1 MRKVR
6 SLGLLLALSAV
17 AALSVAAAPASASTV
32 LCKTSESPC
41 SAQKYPAGTE
51 ISGGLKEGTQLKFVS
66 GFTSIQCSQGTISAG
81 SEAEAGSPLPI
92 GISKLAL
99 TKCTNNINGGSCS
112 AGGYALPRTA
122 TLAATGSNSG
132 TLEGAGIEFTC
143 EVLGGPRTCR
153 YTGEPMSFNGGAPAS
168 LVATNSKVA
177 IAPGSSTLCSST
189 GTVTAE
195 YRVSSPAS
203 INVET
208 GSGSEEIVGRG
219 LCAINA
225 LPCPV
230 ASRYLAGQALKAPL
244 NSGSTFIF
252 SFAGVPITCTQG
264 GLEGEA
270 SGGSGLK
277 LKSVR
282 LNGCTNGQTG
292 SACLNAALA
301 PGEPSQSATATGEG
315 NGTINGSLTLAFEC
329 FGIRCKYAVNNGSLP
344 ITGGN
349 PAQIHALAVPMSEQ
363 IGSGLGCQNTIQ
375 WSANFTFST
384 PSSLFIE

>member
-6 SLGLLLALSAV
+6 SLGLLLAVSAV

-51 ISGGLKEGTQLKFVS
+51 ISGSLKEGTQLKFVS

-122 TLAATGSNSG
+122 TLAVTASNSG

-168 LVATNSKVA
+168 LVANKSKVA

-195 YRVSSPAS
+195 YRVNSPAS

-230 ASRYLAGQALKAPL
+230 ASRYLAAQALKA
-244 NSGSTFIF
+244 STSNMKF
-252 SFAGVPITCTQG
+252 SFDEAIVECHLSI
-264 GLEGEA
+264 EGEA
-270 SGGSGLK
+270 TGGAG
-277 LKSVR
+277 VR
-282 LNGCTNGQTG
+282 FTPVPMKGCANSLPQFIGQCFASLN
-292 SACLNAALA
+292 
-301 PGEPSQSATATGEG
+301 PGEASLSATESG
-315 NGTINGSLTLAFEC
+315 NGSLKSEPLELNLEC
-329 FGIRCKYAVNNGSLP
+329 HSGLIQCRYRSFATSLP
-344 ITGGN
+344 VTGGN
-349 PAQIHALAVPMSEQ
+349 PAQIHAVAVAMEEQ
-363 IGSGLGCQNTIQ
+363 PGSTLLCQHTIQ
-375 WSANFTFST
+375 VSADFTFST
-384 PSSLFIE
+384 PASLFIE